1 MAWGM
6 VNRLCE
12 PASVL
17 PEAIGTARSICR
29 NAPLSI
35 VQAKKSIDLGAHDDW
50 TGLFSEIECYNRLIF
65 TEDRREGIRAFNEK
79 RSPDFKGRVTERP
92 AVADKVTIREVGP
105 RDGLQMAK
113 SVMPTDAKIGWI
125 SALVKAGLREIE
137 AGSFVS
143 PKLLPQMADPAVLTV
158 KAAAAHAD
166 VRIVALAPNL
176 KGAQRAADAGA
187 HVVSVPVSVSEE
199 HSQANTRR
207 SVAEVLG
214 GS

>member
-1 MAWGM
+1 M
-6 VNRLCE
+6 
-12 PASVL
+12 
-17 PEAIGTARSICR
+17 
-29 NAPLSI
+29 
-35 VQAKKSIDLGAHDDW
+35 
-50 TGLFSEIECYNRLIF
+50 
-65 TEDRREGIRAFNEK
+65 
-79 RSPDFKGRVTERP
+79 
-92 AVADKVTIREVGP
+92 ADKVTIREVGP

-143 PKLLPQMADPAVLTV
+143 PKLLPQMADSADVV